1 MSKTEDKK
9 QKKKIT
15 YHRPGVSF
23 LDWLGSFGTEDIGI
37 DLGTSNVV
45 TYVKKKK
52 LIFPEASAVAV
63 RTRNGDMFAY
73 GNRAEEMEGRTPQNI
88 QIIRPLRD
96 SAIVDY
102 NATAFLLHSIINRSY
117 LRSLFFHPRLIVCV
131 PVEVTG
137 VQRRA
142 ILEAAVTM
150 GVRKVVL
157 IDQPLAALMGMG
169 VNTDRMQGAM
179 IVDVGG
185 GSVNVSVL
193 SRHGIVVADSTYE
206 AGLAMDQAIMTRIQE
221 KYKIQLGRRIAE
233 SLKKELGILWD
244 ATGVLQAGEAY
255 GKSLE
260 TGLPVRVAVT
270 GEDISVA
277 LRPVMQSVYRKILEV
292 LQKTPPALLSD
303 IRDHGIMLSGG
314 GAQLVG
320 LDYMITKVTGIP
332 AYVVEQPMYV
342 NAIGAGMALDYMD
355 YLRDSLQD
363 LH

>member
-1 MSKTEDKK
+1 MSDLDNKK
-9 QKKKIT
+9 MKKEKSYYRT
-15 YHRPGVSF
+15 GFSF
-23 LDWLGSFGTEDIGI
+23 IDRLGSFGTEDIGI

-45 TYVKKKK
+45 TYIKKKK
-52 LIFPEASAVAV
+52 QIYPEASAVAI
-63 RTRNGDMFAY
+63 REKSGEMFAY

-88 QIIRPLRD
+88 QIIRPLKD

-102 NATAFLLHSIINRSY
+102 NATAFLLNSIINQSY

-131 PVEVTG
+131 PVDVTG

-169 VNTDRMQGAM
+169 VDTDRMQGAM
-179 IVDVGG
+179 IVDFGG
-185 GSVNVSVL
+185 GSVNVSVV
-193 SRHGIVVADSTYE
+193 SRHGIVVTDSTYE
-206 AGLAMDQAIMTRIQE
+206 AGLAMDQAIMTRIRE
-221 KYKIQLGRRIAE
+221 KYKIQLGRKIAE
-233 SLKKELGILWD
+233 SLKKELGILWES
-244 ATGVLQAGEAY
+244 TGILQVGEAF

-260 TGLPVRVAVT
+260 TGMPVSIAVT

-277 LRPVMQSVYRKILEV
+277 LRSVMQTVYRKILGV
-292 LQKTPPALLSD
+292 LQKTPPALLAD

-314 GAQLVG
+314 GAQLLG
-320 LDYMITKVTGIP
+320 LDNMITKVTGIP
-332 AYVVEQPMYV
+332 AYMVEQPMYV
-342 NAIGAGMALDYMD
+342 NAIGAGVALDYMN
-355 YLRDSLQD
+355 YMRDSLQD